1 MKKLNYTVERAPCPK
16 MTLERAMEDLTA
28 KMKKTDEKL
37 DDLASQVGHIES
49 EFLLEDTAEIE
60 VNNLLRSVN
69 EVKTNYQNLRKEIVE
84 VQDLQKQLSTSLQLQ
99 LKMMQ
104 AKCNTLKEKVGA
116 TAGPPR
122 LEN

>member
-1 MKKLNYTVERAPCPK
+1 

-28 KMKKTDEKL
+28 KMKQTDEKL
-37 DDLASQVGHIES
+37 DDLATQVGHIES
-49 EFLLEDTAEIE
+49 EILSEDTAEIE
-60 VNNLLRSVN
+60 VNNLLRSVT

-84 VQDLQKQLSTSLQLQ
+84 VQDLQKQLSSSLQLQ

-116 TAGPPR
+116 AGPPR